1 MFAPERLRRYSGL
14 GRNSTG
20 QAKSHSTP
28 RICILLFAFPE
39 KNVSHYASVP
49 VRYIPWD
56 RLHTKKPKIRI
67 YLWKHAALRP
77 DKTYHPN
84 PWYPRPSYNSHTYTR
99 RKGHGQ
105 GHRLDRA
112 GKLVPL
118 PTTVRTRIRIR
129 SEDGDTK
136 EATNAYC
143 SHNLRVVVEPSH
155 PTTSACSL
163 LI

>member
-20 QAKSHSTP
+20 QVKSRSIP

-56 RLHTKKPKIRI
+56 RLHTKKPKIRM

-105 GHRLDRA
+105 GHRLDPPHHYR
-112 GKLVPL
+112 PDTDPD
-118 PTTVRTRIRIR
+118 PTGGRRYQASYKCLLSMYVLTI
-129 SEDGDTK
+129 SG
-136 EATNAYC
+136 
-143 SHNLRVVVEPSH
+143 LVVEPSH